1 MDCTTQI
8 VSRIN
13 GQLVDKP
20 KKPFDTLEQ
29 AIKHAKSV
37 NALQIEN
44 SRQWRISAK
53 VVTNFMLVKMATR

>member
-1 MDCTTQI
+1 MYSNKLQIMDCTTQI

-44 SRQWRISAK
+44 SR
-53 VVTNFMLVKMATR
+53 